1 MFSFFG
7 ITDYLENKERFFL
20 RDTLSS
26 PIFVNYDLYTLS
38 CSAFVIYDWDI
49 LPCSIHVSM
58 IKIPCLILSL

>member
-38 CSAFVIYDWDI
+38 CSEFVIYDWDI

-58 IKIPCLILSL
+58 IKIPCLIISL